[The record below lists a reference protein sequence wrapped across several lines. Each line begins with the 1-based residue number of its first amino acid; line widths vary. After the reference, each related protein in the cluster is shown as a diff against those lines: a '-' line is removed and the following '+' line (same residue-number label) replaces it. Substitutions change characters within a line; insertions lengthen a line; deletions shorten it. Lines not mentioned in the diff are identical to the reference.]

1 MPSFNVL
8 PDQDK
13 DAIVAFL
20 FNLEDKRL
28 YQVNDKES
36 KSATIKDT
44 RKRYSLKGVIQ
55 LKDQDGYPGIKPP
68 WGTLNAVNLNSGD
81 IAWKFHWGN
90 FLPLR
95 QKGTRIQA
103 RNYSAAVL

>member
-8 PDQDK
+8 PEQDK

-36 KSATIKDT
+36 NRPLIKIP
-44 RKRYSLKGVIQ
+44 V
-55 LKDQDGYPGIKPP
+55 
-68 WGTLNAVNLNSGD
+68 
-81 IAWKFHWGN
+81 
-90 FLPLR
+90 
-95 QKGTRIQA
+95 KGTA
-103 RNYSAAVL
+103 